1 MPHYRLRIHCG
12 QLVEPDLNLE
22 CTELSQRNASEMLN
36 EVMVDLAAVNSAVR
50 RAPCTLAHRKIPLSN
65 KPPKC
70 YGIILEGT
78 GHLRRH
84 SGFLEDERVQHL
96 LCLPLCRAC
105 FWAEG
110 NVASLPDLLSRFVTE
125 VHGVLA
131 VPHLH
136 LLPSRVDGALLIL
149 QCHGCS
155 PLAWLP
161 SLIVENTS
169 FIHEIARAGKTVAYP
184 VQPERLPRRPIC
196 TA

>member
-1 MPHYRLRIHCG
+1 MPHYRLGVHCG

-22 CTELSQRNASEMLN
+22 RTELHKRNASKMLN
-36 EVMVDLAAVNSAVR
+36 EVVVDLVGVDSAVS
-50 RAPCTLAHRKIPLSN
+50 RAPCTLAHRKIPLSD

-70 YGIILEGT
+70 HRIILDGAA
-78 GHLRRH
+78 GLGRNSR
-84 SGFLEDERVQHL
+84 FLEDERVQHL
-96 LCLPLCRAC
+96 LCFPLCRTC
-105 FWAEG
+105 FRAKR
-110 NVASLPDLLSRFVTE
+110 NVAPFPDLLSCFVTE

-136 LLPSRVDGALLIL
+136 LLPSRVDGAFLIL

-169 FIHEIARAGKTVAYP
+169 FIHEIARGGKTVAYP
-184 VQPERLPRRPIC
+184 TQPERLPRRPIG

>member
-1 MPHYRLRIHCG
+1 
-12 QLVEPDLNLE
+12 
-22 CTELSQRNASEMLN
+22 
-36 EVMVDLAAVNSAVR
+36 MVDLVRVDSAVR
-50 RAPCTLAHRKIPLSN
+50 RAPCTLAHRKIPLSD

-70 YGIILEGT
+70 YGIILDDT
-78 GHLRRH
+78 G
-84 SGFLEDERVQHL
+84 
-96 LCLPLCRAC
+96 A
-105 FWAEG
+105 
-110 NVASLPDLLSRFVTE
+110 LLSSLVTE
-125 VHGVLA
+125 VHGVPS

-169 FIHEIARAGKTVAYP
+169 FIHENARAGKTVAYP
-184 VQPERLPRRPIC
+184 TQPKRLPRRPIG